1 MMEVFFDFSYWFFLV
16 QFWVIFGIIFICL
29 EIIDGSFI
37 FFLPIGAGSLCN
49 ALILFFQKIGIFN
62 EYVPLTMWHHTL
74 VSLGVFSIGVSI
86 FLRVFNRKKDIDDP
100 NHY

>member
-1 MMEVFFDFSYWFFLV
+1 MEAFFDLSYWFFLV

-29 EIIDGSFI
+29 EIMDGSFI

-49 ALILFFQKIGIFN
+49 ALILFLQKIGVFQ
-62 EYVPLTMWHHTL
+62 EYALLTLWHHTL
-74 VSLGVFSIGVSI
+74 VSLGVFAIVASI
-86 FLRVFNRKKDIDDP
+86 FLRFFNRKKDVDDP

>member
-1 MMEVFFDFSYWFFLV
+1 MEVFFDLSYWFFLV

-37 FFLPIGAGSLCN
+37 FFLPIGVGSLCN
-49 ALILFFQKIGIFN
+49 SMILFLQKIGIFN
-62 EYVPLTMWHHTL
+62 EFTLLTMWHHTL
-74 VSLGVFSIGVSI
+74 VSLGIFSIFSSI
-86 FLRVFNRKKDIDDP
+86 CLRLLNRKKNIDDP